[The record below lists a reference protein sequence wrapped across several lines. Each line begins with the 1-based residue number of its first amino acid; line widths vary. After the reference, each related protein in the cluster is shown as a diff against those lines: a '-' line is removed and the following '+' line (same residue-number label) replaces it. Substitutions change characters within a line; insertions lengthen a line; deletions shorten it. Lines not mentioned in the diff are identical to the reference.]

1 MTAPIAVQLY
11 SLRDALSQDFEG
23 VVRQVA
29 DMGYVGVE
37 PFGLPDAIPA
47 GAPALFKSLGLQV
60 FASHSSLP
68 LGDQRNAVLDCAAA
82 LGLTYLICPWMDPNV
97 HFTSLD
103 SIKRLCD
110 TLNEASAAAK
120 AHGLTMGYHNHH
132 FEYGPVEGQLP
143 YQVMLQHCAPDV
155 VFEIDTYWVKT
166 AGLDPAAVVKEF
178 GARARLLHIKDGP
191 CVQGEPMVALGE
203 GVVDVPAVVKAGE
216 GRTEWLVV
224 ELDRCATD
232 MLEAVRKS
240 YAYLVKKGLA
250 RGNKNAD

>member
-23 VVRQVA
+23 VIRQVA
-29 DMGYVGVE
+29 DMGYIGVE
-37 PFGLPDAIPA
+37 PFGLPQAIPP
-47 GAPALFKSLGLQV
+47 GAPALFRSLGLQV

-68 LGDQRNAVLDCAAA
+68 LGDQRDAVLEAAAA
-82 LGLTYLICPWMDPNV
+82 LGLKYVICPWMDPKV
-97 HFTSLD
+97 HFASLD

-110 TLNEASAAAK
+110 TLNEASAAAQTR
-120 AHGLTMGYHNHH
+120 GLTIGYHNHH
-132 FEYGPVEGQLP
+132 FEYEPVEGQLP
-143 YQVMLQHCAPDV
+143 YQVMLQHCAADV
-155 VFEIDTYWVKT
+155 IFEIDTYWVKT

-178 GARARLLHIKDGP
+178 GARAPLLHIKDGP
-191 CVQGEPMVALGE
+191 CVHGEPMVAVGD
-203 GVVDVPAVVKAGE
+203 GVVDVPALVKAGE
-216 GRTEWLVV
+216 GYTEWLVV

-240 YAYLVKKGLA
+240 YDYLVRKGLA